1 MGVTEDLADDLAT
14 QVIKYVDASG
24 DEGVVNEIVALL
36 GATSQTAEEAFLTS
50 MRVRRANKKARALLL
65 QKVKA
70 FKAKQ
75 EAGKPA
81 ADTPAPGASKT

>member
-50 MRVRRANKKARALLL
+50 MRVRRANMKARALLL

-81 ADTPAPGASKT
+81 PDTPAPDTPKT

>member
-1 MGVTEDLADDLAT
+1 MGVTEDLADDLAL

-50 MRVRRANKKARALLL
+50 MRVRRANMKARALLL

-81 ADTPAPGASKT
+81 ADTPKT